1 MAQESRIGQAI
12 FGVTGIVV
20 LSKLLGFAREM
31 VIADRFGTSWE
42 YDLLLLGM
50 AAPVFINLV
59 LVNSTN
65 LLIVPSLTKIKTE
78 TDSVAYHRALWRIYS
93 TLLVISFILTLA
105 VMLLSPFLVR
115 VIAPQIAPENYS
127 QAELY
132 CRLFA
137 LLIVLGFSESYLR
150 SALNIEKNFLYPAA
164 GTVVIN
170 IVAIAVIYFFSE
182 RLSVMAI
189 VVGLLSGA
197 FLQVLYLLRKLAGGK
212 GVIRIKAEFFGENF
226 RKIISVGF
234 AVIAVEIFSRTYFLI
249 DRYYA
254 SGMESGVVSALNYCS
269 MLVMLPVNIIAFAV
283 TAVTFPFLSERA
295 SGEAAASF
303 SSLLKTTL
311 RLLLALGIPCALFYG
326 LFSRELV
333 TAVFYRGAFDNQSLE
348 LTSRILVYLAPYLLS
363 IFLYAVL
370 IQACYASGRQ
380 KIVLVFAVAAMTLK
394 FVLAGFLSDNLG
406 LIGIPLSSSIVQ
418 AAMVAALI
426 MVLVADRK
434 IELDRSFG
442 DVFFKTIVASLPI
455 IMLAILYQQIFT
467 GDDAGSI
474 LYRYRILPAI
484 LITIILYLIIGKALK
499 LPETSKIWE
508 MLLAVRKTR

>member
-20 LSKLLGFAREM
+20 ISKLLGFAREM

-42 YDLLLLGM
+42 YDLLLMGM

-59 LVNSTN
+59 MVNSTN
-65 LLIVPSLTKIKTE
+65 LLIIPSLTGIKGA
-78 TDSVAYHRALWRIYS
+78 TDSGAYSRALWRIYS
-93 TLLVISFILTLA
+93 TLLVISFALTLA
-105 VMLLSPFLVR
+105 VILLAPFLVR
-115 VIAPQIAPENYS
+115 MIAPQIAPESYP

-150 SALNIEKNFLYPAA
+150 SALNIEKNFLYPAT
-164 GTVVIN
+164 GTVVMNVI
-170 IVAIAVIYFFSE
+170 AIAIIYFFS
-182 RLSVMAI
+182 RQLSVMAI

-197 FLQVLYLLRKLAGGK
+197 FLQVLYLLLKLAGPK
-212 GVIRIKAEFFGENF
+212 GVTRIKAEFFGEDF
-226 RKIISVGF
+226 RKIVAVGF

-249 DRYYA
+249 DRYFA

-295 SGEAAASF
+295 SSEAAESF

-333 TAVFYRGAFDNQSLE
+333 TAVFYRGAFEKESLE
-348 LTSRILVYLAPYLLS
+348 MTSRILVYLAPYLLS
-363 IFLYAVL
+363 VFLYAVL

-380 KIVLVFAVAAMTLK
+380 KTVLVIAVIAMVTK
-394 FVLAGFLSDNLG
+394 FILTGLLADRWGF
-406 LIGIPLSSSIVQ
+406 IGIPLSSSLVQ
-418 AAMVAALI
+418 TATVAALFA
-426 MVLVADRK
+426 VLVADRK
-434 IELDRSFG
+434 IKPDRSLG
-442 DVFFKTIVASLPI
+442 GVIIKTILASLPI
-455 IMLAILYQQIFT
+455 ILLAILYHQIFT
-467 GDDAGSI
+467 GEVISSV

-484 LITIILYLIIGKALK
+484 LIAVILFLIVGKAVRM
-499 LPETSKIWE
+499 PETSKIWE
-508 MLLAVRKTR
+508 LILAGRKTR